1 KAVSFHALVLCRMRQ
16 APASGEGERVRSL
29 YAHCRFPTTNPKD
42 VGGRSSATL
51 ILGARSSP
59 LQSGTR
65 RPYSRSL
72 LPKVL
77 GRRLRKKKNSPEP
90 TNRAAFQPA
99 IQSFQQAIRL
109 LQEEIPLLQRDLFP
123 LLRRD
128 LFPLVRRGCLQLQRA
143 DSWALE

>member
-1 KAVSFHALVLCRMRQ
+1 
-16 APASGEGERVRSL
+16 
-29 YAHCRFPTTNPKD
+29 
-42 VGGRSSATL
+42 
-51 ILGARSSP
+51 
-59 LQSGTR
+59 
-65 RPYSRSL
+65 
-72 LPKVL
+72 

-128 LFPLVRRGCLQLQRA
+128 LFPLVRRGCLLLLRA
-143 DSWALE
+143 DSWALELPPARLSQSFARTLLGVRHRPECRCIFS